1 MKWKNLI
8 FNFSTL
14 KEISFLGIANI
25 IPGGIAAIFWF
36 YIASLVGDKTYGEIT
51 YFLTIAGI
59 GSVVSMLGASSALT
73 VYAAKGERIL
83 QTFAVIV
90 FPISAIAG
98 ITTFFMFYNVGA
110 SIHVFTYVIFLLI
123 TSEYVGRKLFKKYMT
138 LTIIQKCLMVL
149 FAILLYHIFGNDG
162 IIAGIA
168 LSFFPF
174 IVLYVKE
181 FKDNKIDFTKLNP
194 LKFFGNP
201 FFLISFSTSIISL
214 I

>member
-1 MKWKNLI
+1 MGSIKNKILD
-8 FNFSTL
+8 FSSVGLTDM
-14 KEISFLGIANI
+14 IGA
-25 IPGGIAAIFWF
+25 GTVAIFWF

-138 LTIIQKCLMVL
+138 
-149 FAILLYHIFGNDG
+149 IL
-162 IIAGIA
+162 
-168 LSFFPF
+168 
-174 IVLYVKE
+174 
-181 FKDNKIDFTKLNP
+181 
-194 LKFFGNP
+194 
-201 FFLISFSTSIISL
+201 
-214 I
+214 